1 MASVREAVEKVLLVF
16 KAGED
21 YQRFAAWTAEK
32 ARMEAAYT
40 GGVAAIA
47 SCELRCQVFSPLE
60 NMTTAHSHLWKN
72 TPWHSH

>member
-1 MASVREAVEKVLLVF
+1 MASVREAVEKVLLVL

-21 YQRFAAWTAEK
+21 YQRLAAWTAEK

-47 SCELRCQVFSPLE
+47 SCDV
-60 NMTTAHSHLWKN
+60 K
-72 TPWHSH
+72 